1 MPAGKSLLVGASY
14 ASPRYLWEG
23 TEMIILTA
31 AALGISAGQM
41 RSAGVIALVA
51 ALIGMTFA
59 LAAITSPGPV
69 SLLAF
74 VYAVLGYNGGLML
87 FVLGLYANAR
97 LRRAMRVSH

>member
-1 MPAGKSLLVGASY
+1 
-14 ASPRYLWEG
+14 
-23 TEMIILTA
+23 MIILTA

-69 SLLAF
+69 SILTL

-87 FVLGLYANAR
+87 FLLGLYANMR

>member
-1 MPAGKSLLVGASY
+1 
-14 ASPRYLWEG
+14 
-23 TEMIILTA
+23 MIILTA

-69 SLLAF
+69 SI
-74 VYAVLGYNGGLML
+74 
-87 FVLGLYANAR
+87 
-97 LRRAMRVSH
+97 

>member
-1 MPAGKSLLVGASY
+1 
-14 ASPRYLWEG
+14 
-23 TEMIILTA
+23 MIILTA

-69 SLLAF
+69 SILAF

-87 FVLGLYANAR
+87 FVLGLFANQR
-97 LRRAMRVSH
+97 LRRSTRVPH

>member
-1 MPAGKSLLVGASY
+1 MSAGKSLLVGASY

-23 TEMIILTA
+23 TEMIVLTA

-59 LAAITSPGPV
+59 LAAISSPGPV
-69 SLLAF
+69 SILAF
-74 VYAVLGYNGGLML
+74 VYAVLGYNGGLVL
-87 FVLGLYANAR
+87 FLLGLYANAR
-97 LRRAMRVSH
+97 LRRAMRLAR

>member
-1 MPAGKSLLVGASY
+1 
-14 ASPRYLWEG
+14 
-23 TEMIILTA
+23 MIILTA

-69 SLLAF
+69 SILAF

-87 FVLGLYANAR
+87 FVIGLYANQR
-97 LRRAMRVSH
+97 LRRATRVSH

>member
-1 MPAGKSLLVGASY
+1 
-14 ASPRYLWEG
+14 
-23 TEMIILTA
+23 MIILTA

-69 SLLAF
+69 SILAF

-87 FVLGLYANAR
+87 FVLGLFAKQR
-97 LRRAMRVSH
+97 LRRATSVSH

>member
-1 MPAGKSLLVGASY
+1 
-14 ASPRYLWEG
+14 
-23 TEMIILTA
+23 MIILTA
-31 AALGISAGQM
+31 AALGVSAGQT

-69 SLLAF
+69 SILAF

-87 FVLGLYANAR
+87 FVLGLYANQR
-97 LRRAMRVSH
+97 LRRAMRLSN